1 MSAHAHGGPGLA
13 GRIKVE
19 PEDFVVVETLGFEAD
34 GQGEHDLLLI
44 EKRGVN
50 TDWLARQLARHA
62 GVAPLAIG
70 YAGLKDR
77 HGVTRQHFSVQ
88 LPGRTA
94 DWDTLNINGVRLVS
108 RARHSRKLKRGALTG
123 NRFELRVR
131 GIEGDRERAAQ
142 QLAAIA
148 QGGFPNRFGEQ
159 RFGHDEGNL
168 DLARRLFAGARLE
181 RSERG
186 FAISAARSAI
196 FNAVLDTRVGDGSW
210 NQPRDGDLM
219 QLDGRSAYF
228 GPIEADAVLT
238 ERCERGE
245 IHPTGPL
252 WGAGAPATA
261 GQVRVLEEQTAEQ
274 FEGFPAGLAT
284 VGAEHDRRALRAMAR
299 DLAWSF
305 DGDDLLLAFSLPAG
319 AYATALLAE
328 VITAG

>member
-1 MSAHAHGGPGLA
+1 VSVYAHGGPGLR
-13 GRIKVE
+13 GRIKVA
-19 PEDFVVVETLGFEAD
+19 PEDFVVIETLGFEPE

-50 TDWLARQLARHA
+50 TEWLARQLARYA
-62 GVAPLAIG
+62 GVAPVAIG

-77 HGVTRQHFSVQ
+77 HAVTRQHFSVQ
-88 LPGRTA
+88 LPGRTI
-94 DWDTLNINGVRLVS
+94 DWGNLAIQGVRVLH
-108 RARHSRKLKRGALTG
+108 RTRHSRKLQRGALKG

-131 GIEGDRERAAQ
+131 GIAGDRERASR

-148 QGGFPNRFGEQ
+148 RAGFPNRFGEQ

-168 DLARRLFAGARLE
+168 DLARRLFAGARLK

-196 FNAVLDTRVGDGSW
+196 FNAVLDARVGDGSW

-219 QLDGRSAYF
+219 QLDGRSAFF

-238 ERCERGE
+238 GRCERGE

-252 WGAGAPATA
+252 WGAGPPATA
-261 GQVRVLEEQTAEQ
+261 GEVRALEIELAAQ
-274 FEGFPAGLAT
+274 FEGFSEGLVA
-284 VGAEHDRRALRAMAR
+284 VGAEHERRALRAMAR
-299 DLAWSF
+299 ELAWSF
-305 DGDDLLLAFSLPAG
+305 EGDDLLLSFRLPAG

-328 VITAG
+328 VIRGD

>member
-1 MSAHAHGGPGLA
+1 MSTYAHGGPGLS

-50 TDWLARQLARHA
+50 TEWLARQLARHA
-62 GVAPLAIG
+62 GVAPVAIG

-77 HGVTRQHFSVQ
+77 QGVTRQHFSVQ
-88 LPGRTA
+88 LPGRTV
-94 DWDTLNINGVRLVS
+94 DWDTLTIHGVRLVS

-131 GIEGDRERAAQ
+131 DVAGDRDQAAQ
-142 QLAAIA
+142 QLEAIA
-148 QGGFPNRFGEQ
+148 RGGYPNRFGEQ
-159 RFGHDEGNL
+159 RFGHDDGNL
-168 DLARRLFAGARLE
+168 ELARRLFAGARLE

-196 FNAVLDTRVGDGSW
+196 FNAVLDARVGDGSW
-210 NQPRDGDLM
+210 NQPRTGDLM
-219 QLDGRSAYF
+219 QLDGRSAFF
-228 GPIEADAVLT
+228 GPIETDATLD
-238 ERCERGE
+238 ERCARGD

-261 GQVRVLEEQTAEQ
+261 GQVRVLEAQIADR
-274 FEGFPAGLAT
+274 FEGFAEGLTT

-299 DLAWSF
+299 ELAWSF
-305 DGDDLLLAFSLPAG
+305 DGEDLLLTFSLPAG

-328 VITAG
+328 VIRSG

>member
-1 MSAHAHGGPGLA
+1 MSTYAHGGPGLT

-50 TDWLARQLARHA
+50 TEWLARQLARHA
-62 GVAPLAIG
+62 GVAPVAIG

-131 GIEGDRERAAQ
+131 DVAGDRDKAAQ
-142 QLAAIA
+142 QLEAIA
-148 QGGFPNRFGEQ
+148 REGFPNRFGEQ
-159 RFGHDEGNL
+159 RFGHDDGNL
-168 DLARRLFAGARLE
+168 EMARRLFAGARLE

-196 FNAVLDTRVGDGSW
+196 FNAVLDARVGDASW
-210 NQPRDGDLM
+210 NRPREGDLM
-219 QLDGRSAYF
+219 QLDGRSAFF
-228 GPIEADAVLT
+228 GPIEPDAVIA
-238 ERCERGE
+238 ERCGRGE

-252 WGAGAPATA
+252 WGVGAPASA
-261 GQVRVLEEQTAEQ
+261 GQVRALEEQIADR
-274 FEGFPAGLAT
+274 FEGFAEGLTT
-284 VGAEHDRRALRAMAR
+284 VGAEHDRRGLRAMAR
-299 DLAWSF
+299 ELAWSF
-305 DGDDLLLAFSLPAG
+305 DGEDLLLTFSLPAG

-328 VITAG
+328 VIATG